1 MTDITRLDVAGVP
14 VFVSIRP
21 DAQQGSLCVN
31 AGKGLSTEEA
41 RVGAYMESIEY
52 AFAEHHR
59 SSLKVLRRP
68 ARDLYD
74 GSTRPEAILDF
85 CPMMNV
91 SIDLDAPMSCVE
103 AHDVDTGDRYLV
115 PAELVF
121 FPFPDDAG
129 REEYFGSNTNGLCS
143 GNSVLEATVH
153 GLAEVIERD
162 VLSFYFVDDQSCL
175 VQTSSLPPAIR
186 RIETNLSAVGLKLY
200 VRYVKNCFEL
210 PFFMA
215 FVVEPKCS
223 TPLFINGG
231 FGCNPS
237 REVAL
242 TRAVCEALQSR
253 LSFIH
258 GGRDDLRERYHRVED
273 GSKDSPAK
281 YAQRL
286 TRRVAREHPKLL
298 YEDTADSSASL
309 TDLESSLGVL
319 MASLRRNGFH
329 HVLRVAYTEPGSPL
343 QVVRILVPGLECFK
357 ETTTRIGPRLR
368 DYVRDRL

>member
-1 MTDITRLDVAGVP
+1 VTDITRLDVVGVP
-14 VFVSIRP
+14 VYVSIRP
-21 DAQQGSLCVN
+21 DAQRGSLCVN
-31 AGKGLSTEEA
+31 AGKGLSPEEA
-41 RVGAYMESIEY
+41 QVGAYMESIEY
-52 AFAEHHR
+52 ALAEYHR
-59 SSLKVLRRP
+59 SSLEVLRRP

-91 SIDLDAPMSCVE
+91 SIDLDASISCVE
-103 AHDVDTGDRYLV
+103 AQDVDTGDRCLV

-121 FPFPDDAG
+121 FPFPDEAG

-175 VQTSSLPPAIR
+175 VQNSSLPPPVR
-186 RIETNLSAVGLKLY
+186 RIEAILASVGLDLY

-237 REVAL
+237 REVAV

-258 GGRDDLRERYHRVED
+258 GGRDDLQERYHCVEQ
-273 GSKDSPAK
+273 GSKDSPAE

-286 TRRVAREHPKLL
+286 MRKVARQQPKIFF
-298 YEDTADSSASL
+298 EDTADSSTS
-309 TDLESSLGVL
+309 TMDLESSLDVL
-319 MASLRRNGFH
+319 MTSLRRNGFH
-329 HVLRVAYTEPGSPL
+329 HVLRVAYTPPRFPL

>member
-1 MTDITRLDVAGVP
+1 MTDITRLDVVGVP

-21 DAQQGSLCVN
+21 DAQPGSLCVN
-31 AGKGLSTEEA
+31 AGKGLSPEEA

-52 AFAEHHR
+52 AFAEYPR
-59 SSLKVLRRP
+59 SSLNVLRRP
-68 ARDLYD
+68 ARDVYD

-91 SIDLDAPMSCVE
+91 SIDLDAPISCVE
-103 AHDVDTGDRYLV
+103 AQDVVTGEWCLV

-121 FPFPDDAG
+121 FPFPDEAG
-129 REEYFGSNTNGLCS
+129 SEEYFGSNTNGLCS

-162 VLSFYFVDDQSCL
+162 VLSFYFVDDCSYL
-175 VQTSSLPPAIR
+175 VENHSLPPPVR
-186 RIETNLSAVGLKLY
+186 RIEATLASVGLNLF
-200 VRYVKNCFEL
+200 VRYVKNIFEI

-215 FVVEPKCS
+215 FVAEQKCL
-223 TPLFINGG
+223 TPQFVNGG

-258 GGRDDLRERYHRVED
+258 GGRDDLRERYQHFGK
-273 GSKDSPAK
+273 GSKKSQAA

-286 TRRVAREHPKLL
+286 TRKVARQEPKVLF
-298 YEDTADSSASL
+298 EDTSDHSASL

-319 MASLRRNGFH
+319 LSSLRRNGFR
-329 HVLRVAYTEPGSPL
+329 HVLRVVYTSQQFPL
-343 QVVRILVPGLECFK
+343 HVVRILVPGLESFK
-357 ETTTRIGPRLR
+357 ETTIRIGPRLR
-368 DYVRDRL
+368 NYVRDRL